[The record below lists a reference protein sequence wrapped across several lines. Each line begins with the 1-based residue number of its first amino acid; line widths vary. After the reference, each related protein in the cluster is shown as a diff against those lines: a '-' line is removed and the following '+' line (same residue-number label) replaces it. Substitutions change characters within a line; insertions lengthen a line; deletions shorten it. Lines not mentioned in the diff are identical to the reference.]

1 MTDRLQIKRS
11 ETDANTSNVAFGE
24 LAFTA
29 NGDILYIGDE
39 SNNAIAIAGKRTP
52 GTLTANQAIV
62 VDANSEIDSL
72 KANNITV
79 KSFLKEPQGA
89 PLNRKVD
96 LLWKKIGFNKMS
108 TDFISN
114 KLATDEVINSN
125 LIIAPS
131 DIWTQ
136 SSSIP
141 STKPSSNSGVVV
153 CYSDLQ
159 CTEDSTSTDNRTW
172 SSGVINWIPDRY
184 GSTYKI
190 NVYVDTTGS
199 GNPSSNGVQLSQ
211 NGSGYDDEWY
221 FDYQSGTLH
230 FIGENI
236 PTTLTTGKSVFV
248 TGAKYSGDTGFT
260 GIQLSSASLVN
271 ATITSLSTP
280 LEVKDGGTGV
290 NSLVANSLLAAAN
303 TSTMAFKTGSNGQVM
318 FVTDNDVEF
327 GDLDGGTY

>member
-1 MTDRLQIKRS
+1 MSDRLQIKRS
-11 ETDANTSNVAFGE
+11 LTDANTSNVEFGE

-52 GTLTANQAIV
+52 GTLTPNQAIV
-62 VDANSEIDSL
+62 VDSNSEINSFT
-72 KANNITV
+72 ANTITV
-79 KSFLKEPQGA
+79 KTYLKEPGDA

-96 LLWKKIGFNKMS
+96 LLWKKIGFNKAT
-108 TDFISN
+108 TDLISN
-114 KLATDEVINSN
+114 KLATDETITSN
-125 LIIAPS
+125 LIISPS
-131 DIWTQ
+131 EIWNQ
-136 SSSIP
+136 AGSIP
-141 STKPSSNSGVVV
+141 STKPSSNAGVVV
-153 CYSDLQ
+153 VYNELESV
-159 CTEDSTSTDNRTW
+159 EDSTSESYRTW
-172 SSGVINWIPDRY
+172 STNQINWISDRF

-190 NVYVDTTGS
+190 QVYVDSAGS
-199 GNPSSNGVQLSQ
+199 GNPSSNGTQLLQ
-211 NGSGYDDEWY
+211 NGSGNDDEWY

-230 FIGENI
+230 FIGVNI
-236 PTTLTTGKSVFV
+236 PSSLVDGKTVYI
-248 TGAKYSGDTGFT
+248 TGAKYSGDTGFS
-260 GIQLSSASLVN
+260 GVSLSSANLVN

-290 NSLVANSLLAAAN
+290 SSFTANSLLAAAN